1 MTTLLDSPVNVV
13 DALRGDRSDRPPAD
27 HASAAGLRASLEDG
41 IFEVLGAARAT
52 PPIVVRAAS
61 LRRVDG
67 TTVLTS
73 STHGRLRGVL
83 VNEVLRLW
91 SVGTNVERLF
101 DDALGA
107 WRAEVGDDE
116 FGRVLGQMDADQRAR
131 LATDVEAH
139 GVTLTRALGPVPGR
153 WMPRSSVRAA
163 QSLAGGSVTLRDVVD
178 LMIGADDRD
187 VASVVL
193 LDVTTAPLGE
203 GAERA
208 MRYHALVQTL
218 RTSTVPLRTSAFST
232 ATGELW
238 VRDVDFEQLARSVD
252 EVLER
257 VRDEWSRR

>member
-1 MTTLLDSPVNVV
+1 MTTLLDFPVNVV

-41 IFEVLGAARAT
+41 IFQVLGAARAA
-52 PPIVVRAAS
+52 PPIVVRSAS
-61 LRRVDG
+61 LRNVAF
-67 TTVLTS
+67 TTEFTS
-73 STHGRLRGVL
+73 PDHGRLRGVL
-83 VNEVLRLW
+83 VNEVLRLL
-91 SVGTNVERLF
+91 SVGMNVGRPF
-101 DDALGA
+101 DDAVGA

-116 FGRVLGQMDADQRAR
+116 SGRVLAQMDADQRAR

-163 QSLAGGSVTLRDVVD
+163 QSLAGGSVMLRDVVD
-178 LMIGADDRD
+178 LMIGADDRA

-193 LDVTTAPLGE
+193 FDVTTAPLGE

-232 ATGELW
+232 ATGQLW
-238 VRDVDFEQLARSVD
+238 VRDVDHELLARSVD
-252 EVLER
+252 EVVAR
-257 VRDEWSRR
+257 IRDEWSRR